1 MIDFSHPHWRELAR
15 QLLDHSPLVIRARQY
30 LPLVGLL
37 KDNQLLLALGN
48 HRYELTPAGR
58 RYLTRELMLAELACA
73 PPEPEEWLHAQG
85 WQLGERV
92 NERVLAAL
100 YRKGEASFSP
110 VEQINF
116 EDKGIRLCSDLPLRL
131 RAARPFSLFFS
142 GGTLLDAAPWLHTLG
157 EVALPARTLAG
168 LGKILWGEGEIQRV
182 ISTDSVG
189 VFAELSLP
197 DDALLVWLP
206 AQDPGALQPLIA
218 ALPPQAGVIALF
230 AGLLCYGLLG
240 SSRFAIVSA
249 TSSSAAV
256 LAAATLSLAEG
267 DVQLRGIAHMRSIDA
282 AVHNFAALRENAGL
296 PAVQRLAWFNHGFMG
311 AAVVDDTLQL
321 SDLRMGN
328 EPDYFFRFAVAQRAG
343 PRCSRSCWPAASSAA
358 WCLA

>member
-1 MIDFSHPHWRELAR
+1 MRVIDFSHPEWRALAQ
-15 QLLDHSPLVIRARQY
+15 QLLDEAPQVIRGRQWQ
-30 LPLVGLL
+30 PLIGMLR
-37 KDNQLLLALGN
+37 DNQLLLPLGN

-100 YRKGEASFSP
+100 YRKGETSFSP

-218 ALPPQAGVIALF
+218 ALPPQTLWSHLTALIRPVSTGSWYWPSGWGAQPAGGCPGTWLPSRRPMPP
-230 AGLLCYGLLG
+230 LCRTLAPG
-240 SSRFAIVSA
+240 SRTGSPVHCGPCAAI
-249 TSSSAAV
+249 
-256 LAAATLSLAEG
+256 
-267 DVQLRGIAHMRSIDA
+267 
-282 AVHNFAALRENAGL
+282 
-296 PAVQRLAWFNHGFMG
+296 W
-311 AAVVDDTLQL
+311 
-321 SDLRMGN
+321 
-328 EPDYFFRFAVAQRAG
+328 
-343 PRCSRSCWPAASSAA
+343 
-358 WCLA
+358 

>member
-1 MIDFSHPHWRELAR
+1 MIDFSHPEWRALAQ
-15 QLLDHSPLVIRARQY
+15 QLLDEAPQVIRGRQWQ
-30 LPLVGLL
+30 PLIGMLR
-37 KDNQLLLALGN
+37 DNQLLLPLGN

-73 PPEPEEWLHAQG
+73 PPEPEEWLHARG

-206 AQDPGALQPLIA
+206 AQDPGALQHLIA
-218 ALPPQAGVIALF
+218 ALPPQTLWSHLTALDPAGVDRVL
-230 AGLLCYGLLG
+230 
-240 SSRFAIVSA
+240 
-249 TSSSAAV
+249 V
-256 LAAATLSLAEG
+256 LA
-267 DVQLRGIAHMRSIDA
+267 
-282 AVHNFAALRENAGL
+282 
-296 PAVQRLAWFNHGFMG
+296 QRLGRPASWWLPRDLAPIKEAYAAPLQDARPWEPSRIPRPLRAWC
-311 AAVVDDTLQL
+311 
-321 SDLRMGN
+321 SDLVESNRGLSA
-328 EPDYFFRFAVAQRAG
+328 EVCAL
-343 PRCSRSCWPAASSAA
+343 ASGWHAIG
-358 WCLA
+358 

>member
-1 MIDFSHPHWRELAR
+1 MIDFSHPEWRALAQ
-15 QLLDHSPLVIRARQY
+15 QLLGEAPQIIRGRQWQPLIGMLR
-30 LPLVGLL
+30 
-37 KDNQLLLALGN
+37 DNQLLLPLGN

-142 GGTLLDAAPWLHTLG
+142 GGTLLDAAPWLQTLG

-206 AQDPGALQPLIA
+206 AQDPGALQLLIA
-218 ALPPQAGVIALF
+218 ALPPQTLWSHLTALDPAGVD
-230 AGLLCYGLLG
+230 
-240 SSRFAIVSA
+240 RVQ
-249 TSSSAAV
+249 V
-256 LAAATLSLAEG
+256 LA
-267 DVQLRGIAHMRSIDA
+267 
-282 AVHNFAALRENAGL
+282 
-296 PAVQRLAWFNHGFMG
+296 QRLGRPASWWLPRELAPIKEAY
-311 AAVVDDTLQL
+311 AAPLQDARPWEPSRIPRPL
-321 SDLRMGN
+321 RALCSDLVESNRGLSA
-328 EPDYFFRFAVAQRAG
+328 EACAL
-343 PRCSRSCWPAASSAA
+343 ASGWHAIG
-358 WCLA
+358 

>member
-1 MIDFSHPHWRELAR
+1 MIDFSHPEWRALAQ
-15 QLLDHSPLVIRARQY
+15 QLLDEAPQVIRGRQWQ
-30 LPLVGLL
+30 PLIGMLR
-37 KDNQLLLALGN
+37 DNQLLLPLGN

-73 PPEPEEWLHAQG
+73 PPEPEEWLHARG

-206 AQDPGALQPLIA
+206 AQDPGALQHLIA
-218 ALPPQAGVIALF
+218 ALPPQTLWSHLTALDPAGVDRVL
-230 AGLLCYGLLG
+230 
-240 SSRFAIVSA
+240 
-249 TSSSAAV
+249 V
-256 LAAATLSLAEG
+256 LA
-267 DVQLRGIAHMRSIDA
+267 
-282 AVHNFAALRENAGL
+282 
-296 PAVQRLAWFNHGFMG
+296 QRLGRPASWWLPRDLAPIKEAY
-311 AAVVDDTLQL
+311 AAPLQDARPWEPSRIPRPLRALCGDLVESNRGL
-321 SDLRMGN
+321 SAEVCAL
-328 EPDYFFRFAVAQRAG
+328 
-343 PRCSRSCWPAASSAA
+343 ASGWHAIG
-358 WCLA
+358 